1 MLAARALRGQ
11 ARRAT
16 ALTTTRSIG
25 YKRVLVVVKFTP
37 YEAYTQLKLQG
48 KAPKALRW
56 ERLKER
62 HANHQACVEQVVSVA
77 KREADSVTVVSGR
90 AVEAPR

>member
-56 ERLKER
+56 ERLQGAPREPPGVRRAGRER
-62 HANHQACVEQVVSVA
+62 
-77 KREADSVTVVSGR
+77 REAGSR
-90 AVEAPR
+90 